1 MGKFEVRVNKDV
13 IKEAKKKLSKAH
25 QKKLAEFIEALK
37 DNPVPIPEFDVRP
50 VKGKKKKDGKRYRLR
65 LGDYRIFYDV
75 YWKEKVVIVLK
86 IEPRERAYSRR

>member
-1 MGKFEVRVNKDV
+1 MSQFEVRVNKDV

-25 QKKLAEFIEALK
+25 QKKLAEFIKALK
-37 DNPVPIPEFDVRP
+37 DNPIPIPEFDVRP
-50 VKGKKKKDGKRYRLR
+50 VKGQKKKDGKRYRLR

>member
-1 MGKFEVRVNKDV
+1 MSQFEVRVNKDV

-50 VKGKKKKDGKRYRLR
+50 VKGDGKRYRLR